1 MGIRGLAIYARLCVG
16 TVYGSVLRL
25 AATGMQMQ
33 VTAVSIVS
41 SLPGGLVRCLY
52 ANVLSVLRYAG
63 TASFWATRSVMT
75 ATGGH
80 TMAAVGLARSS
91 ADGHAKVEN
100 ALRFVATGCGG
111 EQKSAMT
118 GM

>member
-1 MGIRGLAIYARLCVG
+1 
-16 TVYGSVLRL
+16 
-25 AATGMQMQ
+25 
-33 VTAVSIVS
+33 
-41 SLPGGLVRCLY
+41 
-52 ANVLSVLRYAG
+52 
-63 TASFWATRSVMT
+63 MT

-91 ADGHAKVEN
+91 ADGHAKVES

-118 GM
+118 GMYIRSMGAV

>member
-1 MGIRGLAIYARLCVG
+1 MARIALGQVVCALVFAEMA
-16 TVYGSVLRL
+16 SRLR
-25 AATGMQMQ
+25 
-33 VTAVSIVS
+33 V
-41 SLPGGLVRCLY
+41 
-52 ANVLSVLRYAG
+52 
-63 TASFWATRSVMT
+63 RSVMT